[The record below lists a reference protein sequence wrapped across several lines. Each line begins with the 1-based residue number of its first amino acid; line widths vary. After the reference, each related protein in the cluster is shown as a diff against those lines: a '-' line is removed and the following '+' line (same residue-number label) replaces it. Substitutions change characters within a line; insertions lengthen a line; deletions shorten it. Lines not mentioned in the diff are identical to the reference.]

1 MTAEASKHLK
11 LETEFLSRV
20 EANLEGA
27 KGRLLRGSTWRR
39 STHDESDR
47 LRAVMARSGL
57 FDRDLLKSLPTNRR
71 VALHGFERR
80 LLFWKRRTGVAIAST
95 IAPLKHYV
103 ESQGETAPP
112 VDLGELADH
121 VRKLVGDAQ
130 IPHVLGVCSLS
141 GFTDTARNA
150 GLELPNVTLVLI
162 EPDGRGGW
170 RVTPTAGQTDDRVMK
185 LFDPE
190 AQDDKIERVGEH
202 VRQRSADLLTG
213 GLAASTIA
221 AELDLPEHLVRRAF
235 ERASAAD
242 PELRVSRQDGECTL
256 FRGALVDSGE
266 KKRMNVFERMRQL
279 FAREGNEAEKIN
291 ALAERRAALARR
303 RDRMYEDIGQ
313 LEQKEAS
320 LLEAGKAATSQVP
333 RRRIAAQMA
342 QLRKDIA
349 RQNTAAAMLNQQI
362 NIISTNIHNLTL
374 IQQGELARL
383 PDSQEL
389 TENAVK
395 AEELLE
401 SLKAD
406 SEMVSGL
413 EVDMQDAITS
423 SEELAIL
430 KEFETAEP
438 AAESARKSPTA
449 ARTAS
454 PTASEPASGAPST
467 TESPR
472 RKERSPADPEAT

>member
-1 MTAEASKHLK
+1 
-11 LETEFLSRV
+11 
-20 EANLEGA
+20 
-27 KGRLLRGSTWRR
+27 
-39 STHDESDR
+39 
-47 LRAVMARSGL
+47 
-57 FDRDLLKSLPTNRR
+57 
-71 VALHGFERR
+71 
-80 LLFWKRRTGVAIAST
+80 
-95 IAPLKHYV
+95 
-103 ESQGETAPP
+103 
-112 VDLGELADH
+112 
-121 VRKLVGDAQ
+121 
-130 IPHVLGVCSLS
+130 
-141 GFTDTARNA
+141 
-150 GLELPNVTLVLI
+150 
-162 EPDGRGGW
+162 
-170 RVTPTAGQTDDRVMK
+170 
-185 LFDPE
+185 
-190 AQDDKIERVGEH
+190 
-202 VRQRSADLLTG
+202 
-213 GLAASTIA
+213 
-221 AELDLPEHLVRRAF
+221 
-235 ERASAAD
+235 
-242 PELRVSRQDGECTL
+242 L

-472 RKERSPADPEAT
+472 RTERSPADPEAT